1 MNYVTLIGKMEN
13 HPQLVNS
20 SNGKK
25 IVRFNLITE
34 DKSMDKEGHTKHKI
48 MKHEL
53 FAWGKW
59 IRVLQD
65 FGSEGQ
71 SIAVEGKLVYR
82 FYRSQGRPVKIAEV
96 EVNDLIIM

>member
-1 MNYVTLIGKMEN
+1 MNYVTLIGKMDN
-13 HPQLVNS
+13 APQLVNAS
-20 SNGKK
+20 DGKK
-25 IVRFNLITE
+25 MVRFNLITQ
-34 DKSMDKEGHTKHKI
+34 DKSMDKDGRSKKLT

-82 FYRSQGRPVKIAEV
+82 FYRSNGRPVKVAEV